1 MADPVPFL
9 VNNHYYQVVSDP
21 NAIFNNVLVS
31 ANQMFYRGLS
41 GYLATIT
48 TQDEQN
54 FVAGLLPSGPIKFFI
69 GGSDSAQEG
78 VWRWVDG
85 PEKGSF
91 LSSGFIKWNTYQP
104 NGGLSENAL
113 MITESNNFAWDDT
126 AATKVPQV
134 NNGSVGYVV
143 EYGDLPPSFVIIP
156 STTSVNEGDSVTL
169 TIVTKNIEWGK
180 SITYSISGIT
190 QTDLSSGS
198 LTGTALVSPNGV
210 YGQATVTLGL
220 AADRSTEGKEILTFN
235 VSGTGSE
242 IAVNDTST
250 SPVQTNPILYKGN
263 NRYYSLVSGL
273 NSWAEALEVSK
284 TLSFN
289 GLQGYLAT
297 ITSQQEDT
305 FVFDNLVSS
314 IKPPKDGGA
323 VGLGGLSNG
332 NGGAWKWVNGP
343 ENDQIFSYVNWNVTQ
358 GTGVTSANYV
368 AYSLSNFSWNPVD
381 VNKLISSPNSYLG
394 FVMEY
399 GGLTPSYSINSS
411 SASVDEGGSIS
422 FTIST
427 KNVEWNTAI
436 PYTIT
441 GISQADLSSG
451 ALSGVAIVSKNEG
464 DGRAIITLGI
474 SADQLTEGPETLT
487 INVFGLT
494 SSVLVNDTST
504 TPIPPIP
511 PTPPTPPVYLITPSS
526 TSVDEGSSITFTISG
541 KNIDWGK
548 NIPYTISG
556 ISQTDLSFGS
566 LSGNAMFMALVDK
579 NGVNGQATV
588 TLTLAADQLT
598 EGPETLTINVFGTT
612 SSAVVNDSST
622 SPVPQKGVLTW
633 IPASYPTKIIGSNS
647 VDTLTVLG
655 EKKSFSMTSNLY
667 ITEVS
672 TGFFAALSSIERIKF
687 NDVSVAIDFDGNAG
701 KAISMIGA
709 LFGKEALSRKDLIG
723 IALKIYDDGKMEDTA
738 IARFAL
744 DSLLGKN
751 PSNKDVVD
759 LLYKNITGVM
769 PDAKVEASYMS
780 MIEDKTVTQE
790 WLTLLAANLELNKLN
805 INLVGLSKTGIEF
818 TPLVT

>member
-9 VNNHYYQVVSDP
+9 VNNHYYQVVNDP
-21 NAIFNNVLVS
+21 NAIFNNVIVS

-41 GYLATIT
+41 GYLASIA
-48 TQDEQN
+48 TQAEQN
-54 FVAGLLPSGPIKFFI
+54 FVAGLLPSGSIKFFI

-85 PEKGSF
+85 PEKGTL
-91 LSSGFIKWNTYQP
+91 LSSGFAKWNTYQP

-113 MITESNNFAWDDT
+113 IITESNNFAWDDT
-126 AATKVPQV
+126 TATKVLQV
-134 NNGSVGYVV
+134 NNGSIGYVV
-143 EYGDLPPSFVIIP
+143 EFGDLPPSFVIIP

-169 TIVTKNIEWGK
+169 TIVTKNIEWGR
-180 SITYSISGIT
+180 SITYSISGIS
-190 QTDLSSGS
+190 QADLSFGS

-220 AADRSTEGKEILTFN
+220 AADRLTEGKEILTFN

-242 IAVNDTST
+242 IVVNDTST
-250 SPVQTNPILYKGN
+250 SPAQTNPILYKGN
-263 NRYYSLVSGL
+263 NHYYSLISGV
-273 NSWAEALEVSK
+273 NSWAEALDVSK
-284 TLSFN
+284 ALSFN
-289 GLQGYLAT
+289 GLQAYLAT
-297 ITSQQEDT
+297 ISSAQEDA

-323 VGLGGLSNG
+323 IGIGGTSSG
-332 NGGAWKWVNGP
+332 SGGVWKWINGP
-343 ENDQIFSYVNWNVTQ
+343 ENDQIFSYVNWSATQ
-358 GTGVTSANYV
+358 GNAVAPTNYA
-368 AYSLSNFSWNPVD
+368 AYSLSTFSWNAID
-381 VNKLISSPNSYLG
+381 INKSILPPNSYLG
-394 FVMEY
+394 FVIEY
-399 GGLTPSYSINSS
+399 GGLPPSYSISPSNV
-411 SASVDEGGSIS
+411 SVDEGSSIN

-427 KNVEWNTAI
+427 KNVEWGTAI
-436 PYTIT
+436 PYTIS
-441 GISQADLSSG
+441 GISQADLYSG
-451 ALSGVAIVSKNEG
+451 SLTGNAIVSRNG
-464 DGRAIITLGI
+464 TDGQAVITFGI
-474 SADQLTEGPETLT
+474 LADQLMEGPETLT
-487 INVFGLT
+487 INVLGTT
-494 SSVLVNDTST
+494 SSVIMNDTST
-504 TPIPPIP
+504 TAIPTVP
-511 PTPPTPPVYLITPSS
+511 PTTPIQPVYLITPSS

-556 ISQTDLSFGS
+556 ISQADLSFGL

-588 TLTLAADQLT
+588 TFTLAADQLT
-598 EGPETLTINVFGTT
+598 EGPETLTINVFDTT
-612 SSAVVNDSST
+612 SSVVVNDTST

-647 VDTLTVLG
+647 IDTITVLG
-655 EKKSFSMTSNLY
+655 EKKSFSLTSNLY
-667 ITEVS
+667 ITEVL
-672 TGFFAALSSIERIKF
+672 TGYFAALSSIERIKF

-701 KAISMIGA
+701 KAVSMIGA
-709 LFGKEALSRKDLIG
+709 LLGKDALSKKDLVG
-723 IALKIYDDGKMEDTA
+723 IALKIYDDGKMEETA

-759 LLYKNITGVM
+759 LLYKNVTGVL
-769 PDAKVEASYMS
+769 PDTKVEASYMS

-790 WLTLLAANLELNKLN
+790 WLTLLAANLELNKSN

-818 TPLVT
+818 TPFLS